1 VGGISK
7 ELSEKITLMKS
18 NYIRT
23 WAVLLRQRGF
33 RWDLTITVA
42 ALVAVLSTLAS
53 FLQKIELRPGV
64 ALDDPVLRLFSP
76 LDFTW
81 LTFAV
86 IYLGLLVGVV
96 LLSREPKLLL
106 IALQSYVVMV
116 VIRIIAMTLVP
127 LEPPPTMIPLADPT
141 VEYFGTGT
149 LLTKD
154 LFFSGHT
161 STLFLLFLTAQ
172 IRWQKM
178 LFLACVVVVAVCVL
192 VQHVHYT
199 IDVFAAPF
207 FAYGAYRLVVLGR
220 RPLTQW
226 LYGDSSR

>member
-154 LFFSGHT
+154 LFFSAHT
-161 STLFLLFLTAQ
+161 ST
-172 IRWQKM
+172 

>member
-1 VGGISK
+1 MPSK
-7 ELSEKITLMKS
+7 AHMLMKS
-18 NYIRT
+18 KYLQT
-23 WAVLLRQRGF
+23 WSTLLRQRGF
-33 RWDLTITVA
+33 RWDLIVTIV
-42 ALVAVLSTLAS
+42 ALVVVLSTLAN
-53 FLQKIELRPGV
+53 FLQVVELRAGV
-64 ALDDPVLRLFSP
+64 VLDDPVLKIFSP
-76 LDFTW
+76 YDLTW
-81 LTFAV
+81 LTFAI

-116 VIRIIAMTLVP
+116 LIRMVAMSLVP

-161 STLFLLFLTAQ
+161 STLFLLFLSAQ
-172 IRWQKM
+172 IRWQRGM
-178 LFLACVVVVAVCVL
+178 FLVCVVGVAVCVL
-192 VQHVHYT
+192 IQHVHYT

-207 FAYGAYRLVVLGR
+207 FAYGAFRLVVLGR
-220 RPLTQW
+220 RPLTRW
-226 LYGDSSR
+226 LYGPSS